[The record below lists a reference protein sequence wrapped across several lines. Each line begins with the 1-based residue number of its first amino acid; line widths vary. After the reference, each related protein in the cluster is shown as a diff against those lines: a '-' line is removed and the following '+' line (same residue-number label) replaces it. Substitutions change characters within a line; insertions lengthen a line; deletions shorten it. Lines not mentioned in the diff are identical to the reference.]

1 MQKKKKV
8 YVQSVNVF
16 PLLFISEWG
25 INMFL
30 WQCYIRPV
38 KAIKSKEKKR
48 QSEEFDDPTERKY
61 FLQHAIAKVGLCL
74 YHVAKWGNY

>member
-1 MQKKKKV
+1 M
-8 YVQSVNVF
+8 YSQSMF
-16 PLLFISEWG
+16 FLYYLFQSEG
-25 INMFL
+25 LTCFYD
-30 WQCYIRPV
+30 CYIRPV

-74 YHVAKWGNY
+74 YHVAK